1 MRKPTPTILK
11 FLADQGRQGSL
22 PLNVL
27 REFQEFEK
35 LVHIQDKE
43 FDLLPPPVAYGMRCF
58 SKIEMLGMALATS
71 GEFKAADKCLN
82 FIMKEF
88 NDDSAF
94 SDGVTLLAWFL
105 FNFPTKPG
113 GKSLASEV
121 LSRSPELSDELKPF
135 IEEANLSRLGLYEM
149 ARSSKD
155 SCVLKELFT
164 GREVQ
169 LNHSLATP
177 LGNIALLRVMRIM
190 DKQWVFGDQNEF
202 PAERKS
208 TILGMVSQ
216 KMAMCFPDD
225 NPVKSYEQMMRMAGP
240 YWFSIVANDYQ
251 GDIIDADY
259 VLDFYEDEEEE
270 W

>member
-1 MRKPTPTILK
+1 MRKSSPTILK

-35 LVHIQDKE
+35 LIHIQDKE

-71 GEFKAADKCLN
+71 GEFKAADKCLK

-88 NDDSAF
+88 NNDSAF
-94 SDGVTLLAWFL
+94 SDGITLLAWFL
-105 FNFPTKPG
+105 FNFPAKLG
-113 GKSLASEV
+113 GTTLASEV
-121 LSRSPELSDELKPF
+121 LSRSPEFSDELKPF
-135 IEEANLSRLGLYEM
+135 IEEANQSRLGLYEM
-149 ARSSKD
+149 AKSSRD
-155 SCVLKELFT
+155 SCVLNELFT

-169 LNHSLATP
+169 LSHSLATP
-177 LGNIALLRVMRIM
+177 LGNIALLRVIKIM
-190 DKQWVFGDQNEF
+190 GKQWVFGDQNEF

-216 KMAMCFPDD
+216 KMALCFPDD
-225 NPVKSYEQMMRMAGP
+225 DPKKSYDQMMRIAGP
-240 YWFSIVANDYQ
+240 YWFSIVANEYKDE
-251 GDIIDADY
+251 IIDADY
-259 VLDFYEDEEEE
+259 VLDFYDDEEAE